1 MTLTP
6 NQAAEDFAANAGGR
20 AVLPDALAHA
30 LAHPK
35 EPRAVPPGDVLPVFH
50 NAERA
55 AKLAELLIETLAS
68 VKGDKQ
74 YLEQLWGKLDELEA
88 QAENVGSGV
97 YRAFCELTR
106 WCELELDQFECRRQS
121 ELDARTI
128 RQTEMGR

>member
-1 MTLTP
+1 MDLTF

-30 LAHPK
+30 LANPV
-35 EPRAVPPGDVLPVFH
+35 EPRLVLPDVPVFH

-55 AKLAELLIETLAS
+55 AKLAELLIETLAT
-68 VKGDKQ
+68 VKDDRR
-74 YLEQLWGKLDELEA
+74 YLEELWRKLDELEA

-106 WCELELDQFECRRQS
+106 WCELELDQFEYRRQS